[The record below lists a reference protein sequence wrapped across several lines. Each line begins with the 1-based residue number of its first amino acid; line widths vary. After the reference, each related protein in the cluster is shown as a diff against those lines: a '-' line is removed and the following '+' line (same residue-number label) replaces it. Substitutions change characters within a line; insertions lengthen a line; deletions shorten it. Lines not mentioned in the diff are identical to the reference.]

1 MVHTHG
7 YRKTNKHTCTHV
19 SENNFRKPGMQFVK
33 TKEARQ
39 SLHYKVFTDTNTMF
53 YWWANANL
61 FECIG
66 L

>member
-7 YRKTNKHTCTHV
+7 YRKTSKHTCTHV
-19 SENNFRKPGMQFVK
+19 SENNFREPGMQFVK
-33 TKEARQ
+33 TKDN
-39 SLHYKVFTDTNTMF
+39 HYVIRSVLIPILCFTG
-53 YWWANANL
+53 ANANL